1 MTDAIATAPASDVL
15 KLYDDLRYRRIPTN
29 FFDVISN
36 RNALLDRLFYNTPN
50 LSEAELALLLSQRNA
65 EGSILVVSP
74 SDRSRKDAVRKFET
88 FASFRAAPGDLLKRF
103 AIAGVGSS
111 DIGAAAFA
119 RSVANRYDTP
129 VGAIVA
135 GYGIADLMTEALGG
149 WFVLGAAN
157 RMLDTYQ
164 RFFSLSGFT
173 ASTDEGLTTTAPPR
187 LGGTAYQSDTQTLLT
202 LLQEPERTVV
212 SVAGHSKGCLSIAYA
227 MNALALGDDDGALE
241 KATQTRITTAG
252 AVTAFPTGFN
262 NCGQY
267 IGEIDWFGGMNSRP
281 KVPHTKVEKAWHH
294 LNTTLPY
301 ALDFDAVL
309 AGEPD

>member
-1 MTDAIATAPASDVL
+1 MTDATATAPAGDVL
-15 KLYDDLRYRRIPTN
+15 KLFDDLRYRRIPTN
-29 FFDVISN
+29 FFDVINN
-36 RNALLDRLFYNTPN
+36 RNALLDRLFYNTSN
-50 LSEAELALLLSQRNA
+50 LSEDELAMLLSQRND

-74 SDRSRKDAVRKFET
+74 SDRTRKDAVRKFED
-88 FASFRAAPGDLLKRF
+88 FASFRAAPGELLQRF
-103 AIAGVGSS
+103 VIAGVGSS

-164 RFFSLSGFT
+164 RFFNIPGST
-173 ASTDEGLTTTAPPR
+173 APADKPLTTTAAPR
-187 LGGTAYQSDTQTLLT
+187 LGGNAYQSDTQTLLR
-202 LLQEPERTVV
+202 LLREPERNVV

-227 MNALALGDDDGALE
+227 MNALALGDDEAALE
-241 KATQTRITTAG
+241 RARQTRVVTVG

-262 NCGQY
+262 NCAQY
-267 IGEIDWFGGMNSRP
+267 IGDIDWFGGMNSRL
-281 KVPHTKVEKAWHH
+281 KVPHTKVDKAWHH
-294 LNTTLPY
+294 LNTELPY
-301 ALDFDAVL
+301 DLDFDAVL